1 MVQNKNISQA
11 TNMMVLYDE
20 IPLHT
25 GLINHQDDA
34 PKIVL
39 GNMPD
44 QNSHLTPLIYIIL
57 ELQNLHLHHYL

>member
-1 MVQNKNISQA
+1 
-11 TNMMVLYDE
+11 MVLYDE